1 MCGARSCSVPPLVFA
16 GLAGG
21 ALARAGGARRFARVR
36 GKGSGIGRSG
46 AVAVP
51 APTYYALRPRRAPF
65 AQHLPATTLQ
75 CAKTCSSEIASSAC
89 LVVVLIQTDHW
100 TSGTSTY
107 ARRARHK
114 VESNTWFKVVSVHL
128 SGALN
133 LAAEACEPGQTA
145 TGLCGKFG
153 NPAKHGVR

>member
-1 MCGARSCSVPPLVFA
+1 VCGARSCSVPPLVFA

-65 AQHLPATTLQ
+65 AQHLPATTV
-75 CAKTCSSEIASSAC
+75 CEK
-89 LVVVLIQTDHW
+89 
-100 TSGTSTY
+100 
-107 ARRARHK
+107 RARVRYPHLHAWSSFLSRPITGPVVPPRTPAARATQ
-114 VESNTWFKVVSVHL
+114 VESNTWFKVVSAHL